1 MSKRFS
7 ADLKNLQPLQSGP
20 LGAYLESFAA
30 LLVQRGYCSESRW
43 DKIRLIA
50 ELSRWMDRRKL
61 RIEQLD
67 EQRAIVFHAWHRKH
81 VTRQGG
87 DRCTLA
93 LLLRELRRENLIPAP
108 VAPLPTD
115 FDLIDSAYRRFLRE
129 ERALMAITVE
139 QYSALA
145 RRFLRHRFPD
155 GKIRLKELCAKDVI
169 GFILQETTT
178 RGRRASQFSATAM
191 RSFLRYLFQEGRT
204 ATDLAM
210 AIPPMP
216 GGRLSELPRYLEA
229 EQVEKLL
236 QYCDRR
242 RKVGKRD
249 HAILLLLARLGL
261 RAGEVTRL
269 AIEDIDWASGE
280 LLIRGKGDRIDRMP
294 LLHGRERPERR
305 SWFRSA
311 GWNLD
316 GHIGS

>member
-1 MSKRFS
+1 
-7 ADLKNLQPLQSGP
+7 
-20 LGAYLESFAA
+20 
-30 LLVQRGYCSESRW
+30 
-43 DKIRLIA
+43 
-50 ELSRWMDRRKL
+50 
-61 RIEQLD
+61 
-67 EQRAIVFHAWHRKH
+67 
-81 VTRQGG
+81 
-87 DRCTLA
+87 
-93 LLLRELRRENLIPAP
+93 
-108 VAPLPTD
+108 
-115 FDLIDSAYRRFLRE
+115 
-129 ERALMAITVE
+129 MAITVE

-294 LLHGRERPERR
+294 LLQRERWGYRKGADVTRALCIAKRRMQASAARQSGLWGRSSGIGACRVEPAKRRAFASPFVSHEPAPGWSFPGRNRPGAQAQTNSDHRDLREGRSERIALTQP
-305 SWFRSA
+305 WPGGA
-311 GWNLD
+311 Q
-316 GHIGS
+316 